1 MINWVIQRIELQAAK
16 NIVDHH
22 FKLQANKI
30 KAAMVCKNDP
40 KVRQTK
46 KSHGVKIES
55 GTEGNNVKIGED
67 ISNSRNVNVTLI

>member
-22 FKLQANKI
+22 SKLQANKT

-40 KVRQTK
+40 KVHQTK

-55 GTEGNNVKIGED
+55 GTEGNNVKIEKD
-67 ISNSRNVNVTLI
+67 ISSSKNVNITLI